1 MLGSTSLVALVG
13 GGGDRPAFS
22 PRKVV
27 VYNTKTRA
35 SICEVAFKTVVLGV
49 RLNRR
54 RLVVI
59 LEARVHIFDM
69 QDMSALHV
77 VDTGH
82 NPRGLCVLSAYEG
95 GGGGGGSGLEGSGSG
110 SGDHTGMCPL
120 VAPCSSGVAGE
131 IVVFDAF
138 NLNLVNVAK
147 VHKNALAT
155 MCMSARGDL
164 LATASEQGTI
174 VRVMALPS
182 ANKIAAF
189 RRGSYSAKIYAL
201 SFNATGTLLCAA
213 SASGTIHIFHVQ
225 QGGNGGGLTR
235 VLAAGGGR

>member
-1 MLGSTSLVALVG
+1 MRPLLSVGLGRHPATPTDDHTRSRSYDTSHHTHTPPRSAPTKRSPLNPTPPTSQGTPFGRCVVDLDGEVGWVEMLGSTSLVALVG

-120 VAPCSSGVAGE
+120 VAPCSSGV
-131 IVVFDAF
+131 
-138 NLNLVNVAK
+138 
-147 VHKNALAT
+147 T
-155 MCMSARGDL
+155 RGLSTSRTNGAPHRKQPLYRRLEPSSCDL
-164 LATASEQGTI
+164 LAVG
-174 VRVMALPS
+174 
-182 ANKIAAF
+182 
-189 RRGSYSAKIYAL
+189 GSS
-201 SFNATGTLLCAA
+201 STP
-213 SASGTIHIFHVQ
+213 
-225 QGGNGGGLTR
+225 
-235 VLAAGGGR
+235 